1 LEIFMHSDDNLKHSF
16 LEFIIESQVVIAC
29 RCSPTQKAEMV
40 EAVQSLTDKICCA
53 IGDGGNDVSMILK
66 ANVGVGLLG
75 KEGQQAS
82 LSSDFSITKFE
93 YLSIL
98 LLWHGRLAYTNTA
111 TISQFVIHRGLII
124 AFITTFFSVIFYFAA
139 IPLFTGA
146 LMVGY
151 TCIYTSLPVFSLVLD
166 RDVSFK
172 NSLYYPEL
180 YHPLQAGLFLNNKSL
195 LLWIMRSF
203 FQGSIIMLFTLILFE
218 NEVHNIVS
226 ITFTAL
232 ILTEL
237 YNVYL
242 EIHRVHL
249 LMIISELFSILLYI
263 ISVLIFSQSYF
274 DASFIFSSAFL
285 FKSLIIASVANIP
298 VFIVKYIHKQCN
310 PSIQAKLNH
319 GQ

>member
-1 LEIFMHSDDNLKHSF
+1 MGIS
-16 LEFIIESQVVIAC
+16 C

-40 EAVQSLTDKICCA
+40 GAVQTLTQKICCA

-66 ANVGVGLLG
+66 ANVGVGILG

-82 LSSDFSITKFE
+82 LSSDFSIMKFE

-98 LLWHGRLAYTNTA
+98 LLWHGRLAYKNTSV
-111 TISQFVIHRGLII
+111 ISQFVIHRGLII
-124 AFITTFFSVIFYFAA
+124 AYIQTLFSVIFYFAA
-139 IPLFTGA
+139 VPLFTGA

-151 TCIYTSLPVFSLVLD
+151 ACVYTSLPVFSLVLD
-166 RDVSFK
+166 RDVSFE
-172 NSLYYPEL
+172 NSLFYPEL
-180 YHPLQAGLFLNNKSL
+180 YHSLQKGLSLNNKTL

-218 NEVHNIVS
+218 NEVHNICS

-242 EIHRVHL
+242 EIHKIHFA
-249 LMIISELFSILLYI
+249 MIISELLSISIYI
-263 ISVLIFSQSYF
+263 ISVVVFSQTYF
-274 DASFIFSSAFL
+274 DKDFVFSSTFIF
-285 FKSLIIASVANIP
+285 KSIIISSVANIP

-310 PSIQAKLNH
+310 PSMQAKLKDD
-319 GQ
+319 QQ